1 MTSENDVLESIDKL
15 YDQLFSKERQ
25 IADYIRANPQEVI
38 MMNVSQLAK
47 ASKTSEATVVRT
59 CKHLGYQGY
68 YQMRLVLS
76 RDIGTKSNDADL
88 NEEGDFVQRIFEHN
102 IQNLRAIASRL
113 SKKELLTCAYKLT
126 HATAVHILAIGN
138 TTPIALDLSFRLSRF
153 GVQAFSSSISEYY
166 LNNVSLGK
174 ETDVV
179 IALSGSGTAKQVL
192 QAVDIAKETA
202 DVILLD
208 KDLNVLLDG
217 VLEGRRTFANLMK
230 YIKLAVSFNF
240 GEVLS
245 VIIASVA
252 LPFLPETPIQL
263 LVEGLLYDI
272 GQLTLPFDH
281 VDEEY
286 LQKPRKFDMKGLK
299 HFMLFMGPFSS
310 CFDLIVFASLWFF
323 LGIREAS
330 VFQTVWFVYSIVSN
344 LIGMHM
350 IRTAKIP
357 FVQSHAHKMVYFSS
371 ILLCIIGIIVPFTFF
386 GRMIGLVAIP
396 LSYLGIIFGVTFLYC
411 VLSLFAK
418 KIYIKKYGEWI

>member
-179 IALSGSGTAKQVL
+179 IALSGSGTAKQAL
-192 QAVDIAKETA
+192 QAVDIAKDIGMEIICITA
-202 DVILLD
+202 DKDSPLARISDHVLSSYEELPLFNESKEPLSHLACMAIGDALLYAIKIYLMD
-208 KDLNVLLDG
+208 KDTHPN
-217 VLEGRRTFANLMK
+217 
-230 YIKLAVSFNF
+230 
-240 GEVLS
+240 
-245 VIIASVA
+245 
-252 LPFLPETPIQL
+252 
-263 LVEGLLYDI
+263 
-272 GQLTLPFDH
+272 
-281 VDEEY
+281 
-286 LQKPRKFDMKGLK
+286 
-299 HFMLFMGPFSS
+299 
-310 CFDLIVFASLWFF
+310 
-323 LGIREAS
+323 
-330 VFQTVWFVYSIVSN
+330 SN
-344 LIGMHM
+344 
-350 IRTAKIP
+350 
-357 FVQSHAHKMVYFSS
+357 
-371 ILLCIIGIIVPFTFF
+371 
-386 GRMIGLVAIP
+386 
-396 LSYLGIIFGVTFLYC
+396 
-411 VLSLFAK
+411 
-418 KIYIKKYGEWI
+418 IKKRTDDMEMFLSSTKL

>member
-15 YDQLFSKERQ
+15 YDQLFSKR
-25 IADYIRANPQEVI
+25 
-38 MMNVSQLAK
+38 K
-47 ASKTSEATVVRT
+47 ATVVRT

-192 QAVDIAKETA
+192 QAVDIVAERGGEEAGGHDGGEPVVAARDAGVQETGKRYWYG
-202 DVILLD
+202 DHMHY
-208 KDLNVLLDG
+208 
-217 VLEGRRTFANLMK
+217 RR
-230 YIKLAVSFNF
+230 
-240 GEVLS
+240 
-245 VIIASVA
+245 
-252 LPFLPETPIQL
+252 
-263 LVEGLLYDI
+263 
-272 GQLTLPFDH
+272 
-281 VDEEY
+281 
-286 LQKPRKFDMKGLK
+286 
-299 HFMLFMGPFSS
+299 
-310 CFDLIVFASLWFF
+310 
-323 LGIREAS
+323 
-330 VFQTVWFVYSIVSN
+330 
-344 LIGMHM
+344 
-350 IRTAKIP
+350 
-357 FVQSHAHKMVYFSS
+357 
-371 ILLCIIGIIVPFTFF
+371 
-386 GRMIGLVAIP
+386 
-396 LSYLGIIFGVTFLYC
+396 
-411 VLSLFAK
+411 
-418 KIYIKKYGEWI
+418 